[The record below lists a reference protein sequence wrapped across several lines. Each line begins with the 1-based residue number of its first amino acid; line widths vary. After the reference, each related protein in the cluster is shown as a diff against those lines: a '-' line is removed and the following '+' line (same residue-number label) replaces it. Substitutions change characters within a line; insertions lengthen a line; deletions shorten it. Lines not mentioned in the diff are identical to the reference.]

1 MAKFIKSAYK
11 AEDWPKDSII
21 EFCFVGRSNVGK
33 SSLINSLAKSKIAFT
48 SKTPGRTQMANF
60 YEFKKFR
67 LIDLPGYGFSKT
79 GKETSEKI
87 FNVIDTYV
95 RSRTNLFGIFLICD
109 FGVITNDD
117 KDCFKVLEKTFKNAF
132 IILNKVDKYSKNEQ
146 TKQLKLVYSFF
157 NIKPCNVFLTS
168 TKKNIGINTVMNKM
182 NELY

>member
-11 AEDWPKDSII
+11 AEDWPKDSIT
-21 EFCFVGRSNVGK
+21 EFCFIGRSNVGK

-95 RSRTNLFGIFLICD
+95 RTRTNLFGVFLICD
-109 FGVITNDD
+109 FGVITKED
-117 KDCFKVLEKTFKNAF
+117 KDCFKVLQKSFKNVF

-146 TKQLKLVYSFF
+146 SKQLKLVYSFF
-157 NIKPCNVFLTS
+157 NIDNDLVFMTS
-168 TKKNIGINTVMNKM
+168 TKNNFGINTLMSKI
-182 NELY
+182 NELC